1 MNARF
6 DALRTRVARA
16 VGRPSERGRGPRV
29 RLTAPGAEPL
39 TLAPDDPAARALIA
53 AAEAVLSA
61 AHRAS
66 RG

>member
-1 MNARF
+1 MSARIG
-6 DALRTRVARA
+6 ALRARLGRA
-16 VGRPSERGRGPRV
+16 VGRPSGPSRGPRV
-29 RLTAPGAEPL
+29 RLTAPGAEPR
-39 TLAPDDPAARALIA
+39 TLGPDDPAATRLIA

>member
-1 MNARF
+1 MTARI

-16 VGRPSERGRGPRV
+16 LGRPSGPGRGPRV
-29 RLTAPGAEPL
+29 RLTVPGAEPR
-39 TLAPDDPAARALIA
+39 TLAPDDPAATRLIA